1 MIGNIVTSVVT
12 KRFPKLQLALSVLAS
27 DRKLIEH
34 LHEYGITSIY
44 QKFWR
49 FKVSAA
55 ALSDNNDKEV
65 RTRDGLIQ
73 IVADNFDARIHSQNG
88 LKETHNMATIIPQ
101 PAHKYEPSKTPIP
114 RLKQE
119 NLKSVKLK
127 ETGMKYFKGQKNPL
141 CQNRFANT
149 KYYRPKCCV
158 IKLRVWRKVDPTIF
172 CLLRTVMH
180 QSYLLILMDI
190 IANSCD
196 SLDAL

>member
-1 MIGNIVTSVVT
+1 MIGNIVTSVMT
-12 KRFPKLQLALSVLAS
+12 KRFPKLQLAFSVLAS

-34 LHEYGITSIY
+34 LHEYGITSKN

-88 LKETHNMATIIPQ
+88 LKEIRNMATIITQ
-101 PAHKYEPSKTPIP
+101 PAHKYDPSKTPIP

-119 NLKSVKLK
+119 NLKSVELK
-127 ETGMKYFKGQKNPL
+127 ETDMKYFKGQKNPL

-149 KYYRPKCCV
+149 KYYRPKYCV
-158 IKLRVWRKVDPTIF
+158 IKLWVWRKVDPTIF
-172 CLLRTVMH
+172 CLLRTIMH